1 MALPGLYYCE
11 INGSQLKQMCE
22 IEANSFDNAIH
33 FSGGLKSQTG
43 VGGGGEGWRG
53 ELLNKQVGSTPTS
66 KSI

>member
-43 VGGGGEGWRG
+43 VGGGGGDGG
-53 ELLNKQVGSTPTS
+53 ENYSTNR
-66 KSI
+66 